1 MYDNFYPVTYYFYPL
16 LEGALAEHPQRDA
29 WQQVLQRPA
38 PAGTEALLYVHIPY
52 CQDMCRFCPFHVRVD
67 KGDEVYR
74 RYTDALVKQIRQVGA
89 APRPRSMKFG
99 AVYFG
104 GGSPS
109 VLSAQMIDEIYRAI
123 GESFELLP
131 GAEISFEGEP
141 NTLGDPERL
150 DVLRKHGTQR
160 ISFGLQT
167 YDPTLRRHFNIAA
180 TLDHIERVRRNGR
193 EWGFDEIN
201 VDMMYNLPG
210 QTVASLKRDIERLMQ
225 DAYDSVDYYNLHYY
239 AFPPKFQQQMKSG
252 EIPPKP
258 SDNVMFALADEVR
271 YLMAAA
277 GYRNVADQVYSR
289 KERVCEY
296 FRLLWGGGYG
306 EHSAE
311 TIAVGSS
318 ARGYA
323 DGHSYMIHGNVNRY
337 MDAVESDAETVEK
350 ISSRLLV
357 AQNRGAVLFP
367 KFLRLD
373 KRHTKALDSMDQAW
387 FASMVESGYFYE
399 DEQAWH
405 IAERGKLWVNNMTYD
420 ALEDSQREVGRNV
433 VTTLS
438 AKPGVRTGTF

>member
-1 MYDNFYPVTYYFYPL
+1 MYDKFYPVTYYFYPL
-16 LEGALAEHPQRDA
+16 LDGPLAEHPERGM
-29 WQQVLQRPA
+29 WQDVLRQPA
-38 PAGTEALLYVHIPY
+38 AAGTEALLYVHIPY

-74 RYTDALVKQIRQVGA
+74 RYTDALVSQIRHVGA
-89 APRPRSMKFG
+89 APRARSLKFG
-99 AVYFG
+99 AIYFG

-109 VLSAQMIDEIYRAI
+109 VLSAKMIDEIYTAI
-123 GESFELLP
+123 FESFDFVP

-150 DVLRKHGTQR
+150 DVLRKHGTHR
-160 ISFGLQT
+160 ISFGVQT
-167 YDPTLRRHFNIAA
+167 YDPVMRKHFNIAA

-210 QTVASLKRDIERLMQ
+210 QTVASLKGDIERLIR
-225 DAYDSVDYYNLHYY
+225 DDFDSVDYYNLHYY

-258 SDNVMFALADEVR
+258 SDNVMYALADEVR
-271 YLMAAA
+271 YLLGAA
-277 GYRNVADQVYSR
+277 GYRNVADQVYS
-289 KERVCEY
+289 KKARVCEY

-306 EHSAE
+306 DHSAE

-323 DGHSYMIHGNVNRY
+323 DGFSYMIHGNVQRY
-337 MDAVESDAETVEK
+337 MDAVENHTETVEK
-350 ISSRLLV
+350 ISSRLSTPE
-357 AQNRGAVLFP
+357 NRGAVLFP
-367 KFLRLD
+367 KFLSVR
-373 KRHTKALDSMDQAW
+373 KQYSKALASVDQAW
-387 FASMVESGYFYE
+387 FRSMAEAGYVYE
-399 DEQAWH
+399 DQEAWH

-420 ALEDSQREVGRNV
+420 ALEDTQRDVGQNV
-433 VTTLS
+433 VMKLS